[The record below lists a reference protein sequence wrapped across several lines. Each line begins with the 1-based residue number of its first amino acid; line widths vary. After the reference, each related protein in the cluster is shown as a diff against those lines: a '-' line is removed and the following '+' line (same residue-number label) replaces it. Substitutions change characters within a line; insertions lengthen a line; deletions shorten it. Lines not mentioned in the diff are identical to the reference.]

1 MGEAPPED
9 APRSGR
15 AGDEESVA
23 TPQPIGASGTFEQ
36 FDLSDRWGVLPP
48 KEAEALQRRS
58 VDEFPPRDR
67 VWMERYFARVQRL
80 APER

>member
-1 MGEAPPED
+1 M
-9 APRSGR
+9 
-15 AGDEESVA
+15 
-23 TPQPIGASGTFEQ
+23 
-36 FDLSDRWGVLPP
+36 SDRWGVLPP

-58 VDEFPPRDR
+58 VDEFPPRYR